1 MRDEDGGASPATIRA
16 AGRED
21 IPQILA
27 LIRELAV
34 YENLADEVV
43 ATEEL
48 LSEGLFGDDAVAEAF
63 LADVDGTTVGFALF
77 YQTFSTFLA
86 QPGIYL
92 EDLFVKPAHRGRG
105 IGRALL
111 ERVARE
117 AHARRCGRLE
127 WSVLDWNEP
136 AIRFYESLGAVAMDE
151 WTIYR
156 LTSQDIRRLAEPG

>member
-1 MRDEDGGASPATIRA
+1 MRAEEGGASPAEIRE

-21 IPQILA
+21 IPQILD
-27 LIRELAV
+27 LIRELSV
-34 YENLADEVV
+34 YENLADQVV
-43 ATEEL
+43 ATEDL
-48 LSEGLFGDDAVAEAF
+48 LSESLFGDVAIAEAF
-63 LADVDGTTVGFALF
+63 LADVDGDTVGFALF

-86 QPGIYL
+86 QTGIYL

-111 ERVARE
+111 ERVASE

-151 WTIYR
+151 WTTYR
-156 LTSQDIRRLAEPG
+156 LTSQDIYRLAGPG

>member
-34 YENLADEVV
+34 YENLADVVV

>member
-1 MRDEDGGASPATIRA
+1 MRAEEGGASPATIRA

-21 IPQILA
+21 IPQILS

-34 YENLADEVV
+34 YENLADQVV
-43 ATEEL
+43 ATEDL
-48 LSEGLFGDDAVAEAF
+48 LSENLFGDAAIAEAL
-63 LADVDGTTVGFALF
+63 LADVDGATVGFALF
-77 YQTFSTFLA
+77 FQTFSTFLA
-86 QPGIYL
+86 RPGIYL

-105 IGRALL
+105 IGRALF

-136 AIRFYESLGAVAMDE
+136 AIRFYESLGAVALDE
-151 WTIYR
+151 WTGYR
-156 LTSQDIRRLAEPG
+156 LTSDAIRRLAEPD